1 MSDRRIV
8 SLLPAATEIICAL
21 GLEHQL
27 VGRSHECDYPLSISN
42 LPICSSAKF
51 LPGSDSAEIDR
62 QVKQILSES
71 LSIYTIDRDLI
82 KSLAPEVI
90 ITQAQC
96 DVCAVSLKD
105 VELAL
110 SDLLDKECQLISL
123 QPNGL
128 NDVYRDIRTI
138 AEQLGVENAAEELL
152 ELSDERI
159 NIIRH
164 KLKFITEKP
173 RVACIEWLSPLMI
186 AGNWTPEI
194 VEIGGGLPVLT
205 EAGKHSSYINFQDIL
220 QADPDIILIMPCG
233 FSIQR
238 TLQEIGLLLDTPGW
252 THLQAVKTQR
262 VYIADGNQYF
272 NRSGPRMTDSIE
284 IMAEIINPK
293 QFIFGYKGNGWVQFN
308 A

>member
-1 MSDRRIV
+1 MPERRIV

-27 VGRSHECDYPLSISN
+27 VGRSHECDYPPGISN

-51 LPGSDSAEIDR
+51 LPGSDSAQIDK
-62 QVKQILSES
+62 QVKEILSES
-71 LSIYTIDRDLI
+71 LSIYTLDRDLI
-82 KSLAPEVI
+82 KSLAPDVI

-96 DVCAVSLKD
+96 EVCAVSLKD

-110 SDLLDKECQLISL
+110 SDLLDKKCQIISL

-128 NDVYRDIRTI
+128 DDVYRDIRMI
-138 AEQLGVENAAEELL
+138 AGKLSVENAAEELL

-164 KLKFITEKP
+164 KLKFIAEKP
-173 RVACIEWLSPLMI
+173 TVACIEWLSPLMI

-205 EAGKHSSYINFQDIL
+205 EAGKHSSYITFQDIII
-220 QADPDIILIMPCG
+220 ADPDIILIMPCG

-238 TLQEIGLLLDTPGW
+238 TLQEIGLMLDTPGW
-252 THLQAVKTQR
+252 ADLKAVKSQR

-272 NRSGPRMTDSIE
+272 NRSGPRITDSIE

-293 QFIFGYKGNGWVQFN
+293 QFIFGYEGNGWVHFN
-308 A
+308 V